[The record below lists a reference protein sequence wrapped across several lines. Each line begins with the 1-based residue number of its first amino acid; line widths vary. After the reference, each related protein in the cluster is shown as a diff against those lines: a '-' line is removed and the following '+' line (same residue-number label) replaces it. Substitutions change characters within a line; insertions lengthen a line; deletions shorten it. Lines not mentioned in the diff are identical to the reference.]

1 MVLTTPFGPTDST
14 MPMCSSHTIRS
25 PGWGVAPL
33 GSALWA
39 CCAQAYRAST
49 EPKPPPL
56 GPTGTPASRATQE
69 VKYAHHGPGPGEPA
83 VALRYCAMRGELFE
97 PGGDSA
103 TPTSR
108 EAMATILAPALPLAG
123 TAAVPATPEAPFAP

>member
-1 MVLTTPFGPTDST
+1 
-14 MPMCSSHTIRS
+14 MPMCSSQTIRS

-39 CCAQAYRAST
+39 CCAQEYRAST
-49 EPKPPPL
+49 EPKPLPF
-56 GPTGTPASRATQE
+56 GPTGAPASRATQE

-83 VALRYCAMRGELFE
+83 VAPRYWAMRGELFE

-103 TPTSR
+103 WPTSPW
-108 EAMATILAPALPLAG
+108 AIWTM
-123 TAAVPATPEAPFAP
+123 EAPFPAPTGMGAASPAVAVVAPGWVAMAP